1 MSIIRK
7 ALIPLLCILFI
18 FGTIGCSGQGTQNT
32 GAAENSQKEG
42 SSYTPDKL
50 KIGVIPSEDSENVE
64 SKMEP
69 LKNYLSKKLGME
81 VEIFVANDYT
91 AVVEAMRSKQVD
103 VAHLGPFSYLLAADK
118 ADAEA
123 LVSKVDADTGLP
135 TYNSVILTR
144 KDSGIKMISDLKG
157 KTFAFIDPASTSG
170 NLVPRNELLKN
181 GIDPDKDFSTSLYA
195 GGGDASAL
203 AVQNKKVDA
212 GATSDTVYKEM
223 AAKNLLPDVEILHES
238 APIPTSPVTVR
249 KDLESGLKEKIKQA
263 YLDMDKESPESL
275 KALGLDK
282 YGEITDSDYDNLR
295 EIAKILNLDLT
306 TVK

>member
-1 MSIIRK
+1 MSIIRR

-18 FGTIGCSGQGTQNT
+18 FGTIGCSGQGT
-32 GAAENSQKEG
+32 GAAESSQKEG

-91 AVVEAMRSKQVD
+91 AVVEAMRSKQID
-103 VAHLGPFSYLLAADK
+103 VAHLGPFSYLLATDK
-118 ADAEA
+118 ANAEA

-135 TYNSVILTR
+135 TYKSVILTH
-144 KDSGIKMISDLKG
+144 KDSGIKTLSDLKG

-181 GIDPDKDFSTSLYA
+181 GIDPEKDFSTSLYA

-223 AAKNLLPDVEILHES
+223 VAKNLLPDVDILHES
-238 APIPTSPVTVR
+238 APIPTSPVAVR
-249 KDLESGLKEKIKQA
+249 KDLDRGLKEKIKQA

-275 KALGLDK
+275 KVLGLDK
-282 YGEITDSDYDNLR
+282 YGEITDSAYDNLR
-295 EIAKILNLDLT
+295 EIAKVLNLDLT

>member
-7 ALIPLLCILFI
+7 ALFPLLSILVI
-18 FGTIGCSGQGTQNT
+18 FATAGCAGQGTQNT
-32 GAAENSQKEG
+32 GAAESSQQET

-69 LKNYLSKKLGME
+69 LKKYLSKKLGME
-81 VEIFVANDYT
+81 VDIFVANDYT
-91 AVVEAMRSKQVD
+91 AVVEAMRSKQID
-103 VAHLGPFSYLLAADK
+103 VAHLGPFSYLLATEK
-118 ADAEA
+118 ANAEA
-123 LVSKVDADTGLP
+123 IVSKVDADTGLP
-135 TYNSVILTR
+135 TYKSVILTR
-144 KDSGIKMISDLKG
+144 KDSGIKTISDLKG

-181 GIDPDKDFSTSLYA
+181 GVDPDKDFSTSLYA

-212 GATSDTVYKEM
+212 GATSDTVYKAM
-223 AAKNLLPDVEILHES
+223 VAKNLLPDVSILHES
-238 APIPTSPVTVR
+238 APIPTSPVAVR
-249 KDLESGLKEKIKQA
+249 KDLDSGLKEKIKQA

-282 YGEITDSDYDNLR
+282 YGEITDSAYDNLR

-306 TVK
+306 ELK

>member
-1 MSIIRK
+1 MSNIRK

-18 FGTIGCSGQGTQNT
+18 FGTIGCTAQGTPNT
-32 GAAENSQKEG
+32 GSAESGQKEG

-69 LKNYLSKKLGME
+69 LKNYLSKKLGLE

-103 VAHLGPFSYLLAADK
+103 VAHLGPFSYLLATDK
-118 ADAEA
+118 ANAEA
-123 LVSKVDADTGLP
+123 IVSKVDADTGLP
-135 TYNSVILTR
+135 TYKSVILTR
-144 KDSGIKMISDLKG
+144 KDSGIKKLSDLKG

-181 GIDPDKDFSTSLYA
+181 GIDPEKDFSTSLYA

-212 GATSDTVYKEM
+212 AATSDTVYKEM
-223 AAKNLLPDVEILHES
+223 LAKNMLPDVEVLHES
-238 APIPTSPVTVR
+238 APIPTSPVAVR
-249 KDLESGLKEKIKQA
+249 KDLDSGLEEKIKQA

-282 YGEITDSDYDNLR
+282 YGEITDSAYDNLR
-295 EIAKILNLDLT
+295 EIAKILNLDLSEL
-306 TVK
+306 K